1 MFNNVFPE
9 ISNNRRSTAKAI
21 KFFNQEIFR
30 LNRDSREQGAET
42 GYYCG
47 RFIVGRL
54 TDLRKN
60 RQISFALLRMDVN
73 KHGPDRNLS
82 SYVPFAFDVSPPRR
96 ARCAID
102 DSGGSVVR
110 S

>member
-1 MFNNVFPE
+1 V
-9 ISNNRRSTAKAI
+9 NRA
-21 KFFNQEIFR
+21 Q
-30 LNRDSREQGAET
+30 ET

-47 RFIVGRL
+47 RFIVGRP

-60 RQISFALLRMDVN
+60 RRISLALLRMDVN
-73 KHGPDRNLS
+73 KHGSDRNLS
-82 SYVPFAFDVSPPRR
+82 SYVPFAFDVPPPRR

-102 DSGGSVVR
+102 DSGGGVVR